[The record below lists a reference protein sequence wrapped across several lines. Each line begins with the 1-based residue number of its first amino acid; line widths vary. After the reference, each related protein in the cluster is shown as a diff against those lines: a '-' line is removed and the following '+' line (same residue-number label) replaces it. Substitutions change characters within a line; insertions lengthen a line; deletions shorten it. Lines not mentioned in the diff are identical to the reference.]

1 VRGLYGEKGVAL
13 SGIERV
19 TGKECMKHGKGF
31 TLIELVV
38 VITIIGI
45 LAAVALPKFVAL
57 QRDARVAKLN
67 AARGAVSA
75 AAALGHSAFLARGGI
90 ADGAVCPGTA
100 VTATNANNG
109 TLCTEAGVITLAN
122 GYPSGAS
129 ALAAAAPGI
138 IGAAGLV
145 STFTPTLAELN
156 LEGFGA
162 AVAGNVTTFSVIGG
176 TGTAGVAG
184 AQTNATCSF
193 TYTSPAAAG
202 AAPAISAITA
212 ASTAGC

>member
-1 VRGLYGEKGVAL
+1 
-13 SGIERV
+13 
-19 TGKECMKHGKGF
+19 MKHSKGF

-45 LAAVALPKFVAL
+45 LAAIALPKFIEL
-57 QRDARVAKLN
+57 QRDARVAKLS
-67 AARGAVSA
+67 AARGAVAA
-75 AAALGHSAFLARGGI
+75 AAALGHSAFLARGGV
-90 ADGAVCPGTA
+90 ADGAACPGGGGTA
-100 VTATNANNG
+100 SNATNG

-122 GYPSGAS
+122 GYPSGAV
-129 ALAAAAPGI
+129 APGAVAPGI

-156 LEGFGA
+156 LEGVGA
-162 AVAGNVTTFSVIGG
+162 TVAGGPPGVTTFSIIGG
-176 TGTAGVAG
+176 AGTAGAVG
-184 AQTNATCSF
+184 AQTNATCFF

-202 AAPAISAITA
+202 AAPLISAITA